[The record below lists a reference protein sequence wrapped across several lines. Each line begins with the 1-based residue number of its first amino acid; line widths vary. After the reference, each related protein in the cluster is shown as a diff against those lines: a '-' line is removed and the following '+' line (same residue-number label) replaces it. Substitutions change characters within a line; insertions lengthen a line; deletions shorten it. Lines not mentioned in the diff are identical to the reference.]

1 LRKVFKERPL
11 IPSQNVSICI
21 SHNTIIHLDTVGEN
35 IRSTAV
41 QQLIKA
47 TCQQNQYFELLLF
60 LILN

>member
-11 IPSQNVSICI
+11 IPSQNVSIP
-21 SHNTIIHLDTVGEN
+21 HNTIIHLDTVGEN